1 MREDYMK
8 KAYDKPRV
16 IYAEKVEARAVGCA
30 RTDAAT
36 CSDGP
41 IQS

>member
-1 MREDYMK
+1 MK

-16 IYAEKVEARAVGCA
+16 VYAEKVEARAVGCA
-30 RTDAAT
+30 RADATT